1 MAVSLL
7 AKLWTCDQQNI
18 LYIVFTRYSMSIY
31 CVLGGFVGTYSEDEQ
46 DYRLFCP
53 DERYQLFHDASTD
66 LARSSKQMKSPTQY
80 KRGKAASMRRE
91 MSAMA
96 KAITNLSPETEKVIK
111 DREVDFI
118 NRAWGNCDELI
129 NPHINDGARDFQRMS
144 IWLDIDHSL
153 KRLRDFSAI
162 GYDGRA
168 QDPRLFSLCHQAAL
182 RWKMHGGRV
191 TDAEGDRT
199 FPAYLEALLADAQ
212 LKANARVLTKK
223 YIAQS

>member
-1 MAVSLL
+1 
-7 AKLWTCDQQNI
+7 
-18 LYIVFTRYSMSIY
+18 MSIY
-31 CVLGGFVGTYSEDEQ
+31 SVSGGFVGTYSEDEQ

-53 DERYQLFHDASTD
+53 DERHQLFHDASGG
-66 LARSSKQMKSPTQY
+66 LARTHKLMRPPTQY

-91 MSAMA
+91 LNAVA
-96 KAITNLSPETEKVIK
+96 KAITNLSPESANVLK

-118 NRAWGNCDELI
+118 NRSWGNCDELI

-144 IWLDIDHSL
+144 IWLDIDHSQ
-153 KRLRDFSAI
+153 KRLLDFAAM

-182 RWKMHGGRV
+182 RWEMHGGRV

-212 LKANARVLTKK
+212 LKASARVLTKK
-223 YIAQS
+223 YISRKADTALHL

>member
-7 AKLWTCDQQNI
+7 AKLWTCDQQDI
-18 LYIVFTRYSMSIY
+18 LYILFIRDTMSIY
-31 CVLGGFVGTYSEDEQ
+31 CVLGGFVGTYSEDKQ

-53 DERYQLFHDASTD
+53 DEWYQLFHDASTD
-66 LARSSKQMKSPTQY
+66 LARSIKQMRLPTQY

-91 MSAMA
+91 LNAVA
-96 KAITNLSPETEKVIK
+96 KAITNLSPESANVLK

-118 NRAWGNCDELI
+118 NRSWGNCDELI
-129 NPHINDGARDFQRMS
+129 NPHIDDGARDFQRMS
-144 IWLDIDHSL
+144 IWLDIDHSQ
-153 KRLRDFSAI
+153 KRLLDFAAM

-168 QDPRLFSLCHQAAL
+168 QDPRLFSLYHQAAL
-182 RWKMHGGRV
+182 RWEMHGGRV

-212 LKANARVLTKK
+212 LKASARVLTKK
-223 YIAQS
+223 YLAQT